1 MFPKGSNKVE
11 SVRGQLFQSFPPI
24 ILGKCG
30 VEVVGDMPNAG
41 HKDGEPLLVTQS
53 FGML

>member
-11 SVRGQLFQSFPPI
+11 GQLFQSFPPI
-24 ILGKCG
+24 ISGKCG

-41 HKDGEPLLVTQS
+41 HKDGETLPVTQP
-53 FGML
+53 FGMF